1 LFRYHMSFFNAKR
14 LMTLVSAIVLAL
26 AVPAIAVADGN
37 DVIRDCNQDG
47 DLDKQY
53 SDEELEEAEENMPSD
68 IDAYSSCREVIRQ
81 AQAGGRG
88 NTDNSGSSD
97 GAGGTAGGGGSSTG
111 GGPAGG
117 ARAKPS
123 DLNEL
128 HRREQEVKEGA
139 LPTTDDAALA
149 AGADAGDDSGLPAAA
164 LVAIALLGLAA
175 VGGGV
180 YLLRDYLPPGLTSRL
195 PGTSR

>member
-1 LFRYHMSFFNAKR
+1 MTFLNAKR
-14 LMTLVSAIVLAL
+14 LMTLVSAVVLAL
-26 AVPAIAVADGN
+26 ALPAIAAADGD
-37 DVIRDCNQDG
+37 DVIRDCAQDG

-88 NTDNSGSSD
+88 STDNAVPGGG
-97 GAGGTAGGGGSSTG
+97 GATGGGGSSTDPG
-111 GGPAGG
+111 GTAGG
-117 ARAKPS
+117 ARATPR
-123 DLNEL
+123 DLEDL
-128 HRREQEVKEGA
+128 QRRQQEVQEGA
-139 LPTTDDAALA
+139 LPTSDDATLA
-149 AGADAGDDSGLPAAA
+149 AGADAGEDSGLPAAA